1 LVGTLKANSS
11 PQKNFQADDVE
22 MEEMEVESNLVPS
35 SFSAERL
42 ALVED
47 IDKVRPHFSV
57 GATTKCIYSYT
68 VIAAIV

>member
-1 LVGTLKANSS
+1 
-11 PQKNFQADDVE
+11 

-57 GATTKCIYSYT
+57 GATTKCRKDVWLLLDSR
-68 VIAAIV
+68 VQP